1 MSKKTKKISE
11 KAPYLVKKARRSNDR
26 PMCQIC
32 KKCLNKDFCNH
43 RRNLKLMNKCTD
55 CHNCADKEN
64 CDKFYI
70 TEQYSITICVGTDE
84 VTGEKIRKKFT
95 GSTMNEAI
103 YKSEQFKKDNPGGLT
118 SKPVK
123 DKISPMTIE
132 GITIE
137 YMEQK
142 NNNGINNDNTYRT
155 YSEVL
160 KRIKSNAGNW
170 FYKTID
176 KITRKEVENFLNYER
191 EKGYAQNTLK
201 KDYQMLKQAFG
212 IAKERKFIEEDFFT
226 GYYGIK
232 MPQSIKKEEKVK
244 SFEMDDFKKLLE
256 YLYSP
261 EFKFSH
267 RDEYLIA
274 IHCGLRIGE
283 VLGLKK
289 QDVDL
294 EKGLLHIRR
303 TTTLNKEGKSILGD
317 KTKTPSGERDIVLTE
332 LTEPVLI
339 HAIENMKPNK
349 NDLLFCN
356 DKGDVFTDSALNSC
370 LKRICQFIGIEDNAH
385 NHKLR
390 HSYSTNS
397 YSAGIDY
404 KVMEEILGHSD
415 IRITMDTYTDLPIE
429 IQKKELQKY
438 VDCVKMLL
446 GDSINNYTKEK

>member
-191 EKGYAQNTLK
+191 EKGYA
-201 KDYQMLKQAFG
+201 
-212 IAKERKFIEEDFFT
+212 
-226 GYYGIK
+226 
-232 MPQSIKKEEKVK
+232 
-244 SFEMDDFKKLLE
+244 
-256 YLYSP
+256 
-261 EFKFSH
+261 
-267 RDEYLIA
+267 
-274 IHCGLRIGE
+274 
-283 VLGLKK
+283 
-289 QDVDL
+289 
-294 EKGLLHIRR
+294 
-303 TTTLNKEGKSILGD
+303 
-317 KTKTPSGERDIVLTE
+317 
-332 LTEPVLI
+332 
-339 HAIENMKPNK
+339 
-349 NDLLFCN
+349 
-356 DKGDVFTDSALNSC
+356 
-370 LKRICQFIGIEDNAH
+370 
-385 NHKLR
+385 
-390 HSYSTNS
+390 
-397 YSAGIDY
+397 
-404 KVMEEILGHSD
+404 
-415 IRITMDTYTDLPIE
+415 
-429 IQKKELQKY
+429 
-438 VDCVKMLL
+438 
-446 GDSINNYTKEK
+446 

>member
-1 MSKKTKKISE
+1 
-11 KAPYLVKKARRSNDR
+11 
-26 PMCQIC
+26 
-32 KKCLNKDFCNH
+32 
-43 RRNLKLMNKCTD
+43 
-55 CHNCADKEN
+55 
-64 CDKFYI
+64 
-70 TEQYSITICVGTDE
+70 
-84 VTGEKIRKKFT
+84 
-95 GSTMNEAI
+95 
-103 YKSEQFKKDNPGGLT
+103 
-118 SKPVK
+118 
-123 DKISPMTIE
+123 
-132 GITIE
+132 
-137 YMEQK
+137 
-142 NNNGINNDNTYRT
+142 
-155 YSEVL
+155 
-160 KRIKSNAGNW
+160 
-170 FYKTID
+170 
-176 KITRKEVENFLNYER
+176 
-191 EKGYAQNTLK
+191 
-201 KDYQMLKQAFG
+201 
-212 IAKERKFIEEDFFT
+212 
-226 GYYGIK
+226 
-232 MPQSIKKEEKVK
+232 MPQSIKKEEKLK

-415 IRITMDTYTDLPIE
+415 IRITMDTYTDLPI
-429 IQKKELQKY
+429 I
-438 VDCVKMLL
+438 
-446 GDSINNYTKEK
+446 